1 MPRVVTLLVAFAVVI
16 AFADSLQARSQQRN
30 APRQSQA
37 LQTRSVAASPS
48 IASPIASDAWMN
60 RASRSF
66 SGGGY

>member
-1 MPRVVTLLVAFAVVI
+1 MRRVVTLLIAFAVVV
-16 AFADSLQARSQQRN
+16 AFVDSLQARSQRN
-30 APRQSQA
+30 GPRQSQA

-48 IASPIASDAWMN
+48 MASPIASDAWMN

>member
-1 MPRVVTLLVAFAVVI
+1 MRRVVTLLIAFAVVV
-16 AFADSLQARSQQRN
+16 AFVDSLQARSQRN

-48 IASPIASDAWMN
+48 MASPIASDAWMN

>member
-1 MPRVVTLLVAFAVVI
+1 VTLLFAFAVVV
-16 AFADSLQARSQQRN
+16 AFVDSLQARSQQRN

-37 LQTRSVAASPS
+37 LQTRNVAASPS
-48 IASPIASDAWMN
+48 MASHIPSDAWMS